1 MNTKFDLI
9 AITGEYTNAAGETKK
24 RFTKVGTLWDKGN
37 TWSIKIDQIPVGP
50 WDGWLTPKPA
60 QDKPV
65 KQQGQRYQGLPPDEE
80 VPF

>member
-1 MNTKFDLI
+1 MTNKFDLI
-9 AITGEYTNAAGETKK
+9 AVTGEYTNAAGELKK
-24 RFTKVGTLWDKGN
+24 CFTKVGTLWDKGQ
-37 TWSIKIDQIPVGP
+37 TLSIKIDQIPVGP

-65 KQQGQRYQGLPPDEE
+65 TQQRQRYQGLPADEE